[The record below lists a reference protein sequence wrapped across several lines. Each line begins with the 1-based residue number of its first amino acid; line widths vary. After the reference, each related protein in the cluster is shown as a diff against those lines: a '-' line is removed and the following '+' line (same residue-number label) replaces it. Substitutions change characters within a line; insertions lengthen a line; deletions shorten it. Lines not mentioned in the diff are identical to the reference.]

1 MNLISWPKRIVLKMI
16 RTFFNLTLRIFS
28 VILLTVMASGL
39 VVLLFLYNHSI
50 SLSLLKIIV
59 ILGLGLMAGLAA
71 RWLLHRNTLLLTLL
85 TAWLSLIF
93 GLGLLDILSGGFI
106 GMGLVKNDDPT
117 TGILSI
123 LISFATAWLAVRGWR
138 KSVRVKQTT
147 ASLAVTAQSALPP
160 AKITHQP
167 PARQAKIRNK
177 PAKKIAPASKHAP
190 VFLPHTTKKGT
201 PQIRSGESKKH
212 LGAAPAREEEVKIS
226 SKTKADHFRRRTLSR
241 KFHTRAVQLVGT
253 EEHRCPYCLEL
264 VEPNDPRGVVVC
276 PICHTHHHADCWNVT
291 GVCQVPHKNAL

>member
-1 MNLISWPKRIVLKMI
+1 MNLISWPKRIVLKLI
-16 RTFFNLTLRIFS
+16 RTFFNLALRICS
-28 VILLTVMASGL
+28 VILLTVMTSSL

-106 GMGLVKNDDPT
+106 GLGLVRNDDPIS
-117 TGILSI
+117 GILSI
-123 LISFATAWLAVRGWR
+123 LISFTTAWLAVRGWR
-138 KSVRVKQTT
+138 KSVRVKQNT
-147 ASLAVTAQSALPP
+147 ASLATAAQPMLPP
-160 AKITHQP
+160 AKVTHP
-167 PARQAKIRNK
+167 PASHAKIRNK
-177 PAKKIAPASKHAP
+177 PSKKISPAPKQAP
-190 VFLPHTTKKGT
+190 VFLPHTTKTGT
-201 PQIRSGESKKH
+201 SQMRLGESKKH
-212 LGAAPAREEEVKIS
+212 LAAIPAVEEVKIS

-241 KFHTRAVQLVGT
+241 KFHKRAVQLVGT

>member
-1 MNLISWPKRIVLKMI
+1 MNLISWPKRIVLKLI
-16 RTFFNLTLRIFS
+16 RTFFNLTLRICS

-106 GMGLVKNDDPT
+106 GMGLVRNDDPT
-117 TGILSI
+117 SGILSI
-123 LISFATAWLAVRGWR
+123 LISFITAWLAVRGWR
-138 KSVRVKQTT
+138 KPVRVKQTT
-147 ASLAVTAQSALPP
+147 ASLAATAQPALPP
-160 AKITHQP
+160 AKIPHRL
-167 PARQAKIRNK
+167 PASQAKIRNK
-177 PAKKIAPASKHAP
+177 PAKKIAPAPKHAP

-201 PQIRSGESKKH
+201 PQMRSGESKKH
-212 LGAAPAREEEVKIS
+212 LATALIHEEVKIS
-226 SKTKADHFRRRTLSR
+226 QKTKADHFRRRTLSR
-241 KFHTRAVQLVGT
+241 KFHKRAVQLVGT

-276 PICHTHHHADCWNVT
+276 PICHTRHHADCWNVT